1 MIRLTRTIDVFVFES
16 EATVA
21 IGRDRPEFLAVA
33 RLAADLGRPIGAR
46 DVLRELLGSRP
57 EVVGWKVIDRCVAL
71 GLLERKSSGP
81 AALSDGGRAA
91 LEHGAVLVPEEG
103 LWRFYYV
110 DDPLLPDLLLHV
122 ERLHG
127 ESAKDERQALTQ
139 ARQRG
144 DGRPPRPDRPSQL
157 LRSCEGVA
165 PYESVARESLFQL
178 VKLGDG
184 GLYGENTSLRLTL
197 EWDSAPKLALRG
209 NLPLYGADP
218 LRVDA
223 QVPIPEA
230 VSRLGADR
238 LWMSLVSHAA
248 GVSVPDLERWRQV
261 ARKLILP
268 VRFDANAEAAM
279 RGFVRDLPVPTMSF
293 DALGTFDATILQAV
307 PVAPATDDDAQRWF
321 EWLQWNSVNGYA
333 TPAQLEEQ
341 ARSLATRFPYHRPRP
356 RTALELLG
364 RARAE
369 RGDRAWNLL
378 APSDLGLWS

>member
-1 MIRLTRTIDVFVFES
+1 MIRLTRSIDVFVFES

-71 GLLERKSSGP
+71 GLLERKTGGP

-91 LEHGAVLVPEEG
+91 LEHGSVLVPEEG

-110 DDPLLPDLLLHV
+110 DDPLLPDVLLHV

-127 ESAKDERQALTQ
+127 QSAKDERQALTQ
-139 ARQRG
+139 ARKRG
-144 DGRPPRPDRPSQL
+144 DGRPARPDPAPQL
-157 LRSCEGVA
+157 LQSCEGAA
-165 PYESVARESLFQL
+165 PYMSVARECLFQL
-178 VKLGDG
+178 VKLGEG
-184 GLYGENTSLRLTL
+184 GQHTEDTTFRLTL

-209 NLPLYGADP
+209 NLPLEGADP

-223 QVPIPEA
+223 QGGAPEA
-230 VSRLGADR
+230 VSRIGFDP
-238 LWMSLVSHAA
+238 LWMSLVSHAT
-248 GVSVPDLERWRQV
+248 GVSVPELQRWRQV

-279 RGFVRDLPVPTMSF
+279 RGFVGDLPVPAMRF
-293 DALGTFDATILQAV
+293 DELGTFDATTLQAV
-307 PVAPATDDDAQRWF
+307 PLTPATDDDAQRWF
-321 EWLQWNSVNGYA
+321 EWLQWNSVTGYA

-341 ARSLATRFPYHRPRP
+341 ARSLASRFPYHRPRP
-356 RTALELLG
+356 RTALELLS
-364 RARAE
+364 RARTE